1 MGKTRKG
8 GTMSKIPGVRW
19 GRVATM
25 CFVGAA
31 ALIAARVPLLAQ
43 QGCPGDCNGDGMV
56 AVNELVTIVDIAL
69 GTIPLSQCR
78 AADVDSNGNV
88 VINEMVEAVD
98 AALNGCPPAP
108 PTATSAS
115 ISTSVSTSTPT
126 PEATPIGAS
135 CGSGGTQFS
144 STYAA
149 IQQQIFQNHGCTQQA
164 CHGTA
169 TNPQGSLN
177 LLPDVAYQNIFQQPS
192 SESGLL
198 RLDPGEELKSYLYL
212 KLLAATNPSAVPPGA
227 VSGSPM
233 PFGLPPLSASELD
246 ALRLWIVSGAPQTGT
261 VEGTE
266 AELNACLPT
275 PAPI

>member
-1 MGKTRKG
+1 MA
-8 GTMSKIPGVRW
+8 KIPGGSW
-19 GRVATM
+19 GRLATM
-25 CFVGAA
+25 CMVGTA
-31 ALIAARVPLLAQ
+31 ALVVTRVPLLAQ
-43 QGCPGDCNGDGMV
+43 QACPGDCNGDGMV
-56 AVNELVTIVDIAL
+56 GVNELVTIVNIAL
-69 GTIPLSQCR
+69 GSIPLSQCP
-78 AADVDSNGNV
+78 AADVDRDGHV

-98 AALNGCPPAP
+98 AALNGCPPAL
-108 PTATSAS
+108 PTAIPTS
-115 ISTSVSTSTPT
+115 ISTSTPT

-149 IQQQIFQNHGCTQQA
+149 IQQQIFQNHGCTTQA

-266 AELNACLPT
+266 ADLNACLPT
-275 PAPI
+275 HFRARRSL